1 MRRRSILA
9 AMIAPICFFCIIVY
23 AQTYPTKSVRLIV
36 PFPPGSATDAATRV
50 VATKLSDAMGQP
62 VVVDNRA
69 GASGNI
75 GVELGARAAPDGY
88 TLLIGTTSTH
98 AIGPVTSAQ
107 LAYDPIVDFAP
118 VSLIGS
124 SPYVL
129 AVHPSVTASNIRE
142 FIALAKSRPGELRYA
157 SAGNTSLAHL
167 AGELF
172 SGMAGV
178 KLSHIPYKSSAL
190 AVVDLLAGRIEVQF
204 GTISPTLPHIR
215 SGRLRALAVTGA
227 TRLGALPDTP
237 TVIEAGLR
245 GYEVT
250 LWFGVLAPART
261 PAAIVARLNRE
272 MVAAVATAELKEAL
286 GTQGI
291 LAGAGTSAAFA
302 VLIKSE
308 LAKWRAVAKSADIK
322 AD

>member
-1 MRRRSILA
+1 MKA
-9 AMIAPICFFCIIVY
+9 AVIAALIAGCFAAAAA
-23 AQTYPTKSVRLIV
+23 AQSYPTKSIRLIV
-36 PFPPGSATDAATRV
+36 PFPPGSATDAAARL
-50 VATKLSDAMGQP
+50 VAAKLAEALGQS

-75 GVELGARAAPDGY
+75 GVELGARAVPDGY
-88 TLLIGTTSTH
+88 TILLGTASTH
-98 AIGPVTSAQ
+98 AVGPATNPRLS
-107 LAYDPIVDFAP
+107 YDPLKDFAP

-129 AVHPSVTASNIRE
+129 AVHPSVAAATVKE
-142 FIALAKSRPGELRYA
+142 FIALAKTRPGELRYA

-172 SGMAGV
+172 STLAGV
-178 KLSHIPYKSSAL
+178 KLTHIPYKSSVL

-204 GTISPTLPHIR
+204 GSIAPTLPHIR

-245 GYEVT
+245 GFEVT
-250 LWFGVLAPART
+250 LWFGIFAPAHT
-261 PAAIVARLNRE
+261 PPAIVARLNRD
-272 MVAAVATAELKEAL
+272 MVAALASTDMKDALLAQGVQAAPVTPAQFTA
-286 GTQGI
+286 
-291 LAGAGTSAAFA
+291 
-302 VLIKSE
+302 LIKSE
-308 LAKWRAVAKSADIK
+308 VAKWRGVAKTAGIEGD
-322 AD
+322 

>member
-1 MRRRSILA
+1 MTRGALILA
-9 AMIAPICFFCIIVY
+9 ALAPLYVFFSEAT
-23 AQTYPTKSVRLIV
+23 AQSYPTKSVRLIV
-36 PFPPGSATDAATRV
+36 PFPPGSATDAAARLV
-50 VATKLSDAMGQP
+50 VTKLSESLGQS

-75 GVELGARAAPDGY
+75 GVELGARAVPDGY

-98 AIGPVTSAQ
+98 AVGPGTSKN
-107 LAYDPIVDFAP
+107 LAYDPIRDFAP

-129 AVHPSVTASNIRE
+129 AVHPSVSAANLRE
-142 FIALAKSRPGELRYA
+142 FIALAKSKPGDLRYA

-178 KLSHIPYKSSAL
+178 KLTHIPYKSSAL

-204 GTISPTLPHIR
+204 GSIAPTLPHIR
-215 SGRLRALAVTGA
+215 SNRLRALAVTGA
-227 TRLGALPDTP
+227 TRLG
-237 TVIEAGLR
+237 LR

-250 LWFGVLAPART
+250 LWFGILGPART
-261 PAAIVARLNRE
+261 PAAIVAKLNHE
-272 MVAAVATAELKEAL
+272 TVAAIATADVRDGLVA
-286 GTQGI
+286 QGVQP
-291 LAGAGTSAAFA
+291 GAGTPAAFA
-302 VLIKSE
+302 ALIQSE
-308 LAKWRAVAKSADIK
+308 LTKWRGVAKTAGIEGD
-322 AD
+322 